1 MAQIEEASL
10 RHTFQALKESAISRF
25 QKEVTL
31 TRDVSQFL
39 ADATDQSLPLLR
51 QWCER
56 YLLRLQQSEPS
67 LEAQT
72 DDTDTLNL
80 LLRDL
85 DTILQELA
93 YVRGVQQRASQF
105 IAPKRSA
112 AAAHAAPLDVHAGMP
127 ALLETWQRQIFD
139 VAQAH
144 VQAAKTV
151 RLLSAEEIGSLHNRM
166 NGLQRELHA
175 SATRCQQQQLE
186 VDLLTEKTNEL
197 EHHSRLA
204 NETLIEQTGRWR
216 QQTGELEEAV
226 KYWREQHES
235 SCIVRTQLEFTLA
248 EKVALSDTV
257 LAECQVLRSS
267 NQKLHDSVESWK
279 VLHEG
284 MLQDLQVA
292 NKAMQDSPIK
302 LQAEKEVA
310 MSLER
315 RLEEMGHS
323 HKKEREELIQALRE
337 ETNALREQQL
347 SNTHLRQ
354 ALNEEQ
360 EQACALRSE
369 LQQVNRGLLDLQA
382 QLSESDRLQSQLD
395 AADASLASTK
405 QRLEAAERCRGED
418 LQLHEL
424 ELKKLQGERFRDIF
438 VKQLCIAATRRTRQ
452 TVLRLAGAF
461 GRDKAE
467 LEGLWERRLQI
478 VSTQLE
484 AEVWV
489 FSSCRVAFAFCRSQ
503 RASKIRTAE
512 PP

>member
-1 MAQIEEASL
+1 
-10 RHTFQALKESAISRF
+10 
-25 QKEVTL
+25 
-31 TRDVSQFL
+31 
-39 ADATDQSLPLLR
+39 
-51 QWCER
+51 
-56 YLLRLQQSEPS
+56 
-67 LEAQT
+67 
-72 DDTDTLNL
+72 
-80 LLRDL
+80 
-85 DTILQELA
+85 
-93 YVRGVQQRASQF
+93 
-105 IAPKRSA
+105 
-112 AAAHAAPLDVHAGMP
+112 MP

-144 VQAAKTV
+144 VQAVKTV

-489 FSSCRVAFAFCRSQ
+489 FFLVASLSPSAEVNAQDKNR
-503 RASKIRTAE
+503 RTAVKSMFCE
-512 PP
+512 CRWWFNPAGIQDLATSIAKSKSRRVTSS